1 MKTVMKFDSESMRK
15 GPIFKSVIIYTVPI
29 ILTSILQ
36 LLFNAADLIVV
47 GWFSGSDSVAAVGA
61 TGSLTNLIVNL
72 FIGLSVGA
80 GVAVAQGIGAE
91 DGKATSNAVHTAIP
105 IAAAGGLLLN
115 VIGVAFSGTF
125 LEAMGTPQ
133 GKLLELSSVYMR
145 IYFCGMIFSM
155 LYNFGSAILRAAG
168 DTRSPLIFLT
178 IAGVLNVILNILFV
192 AAFKMDVAGVALATS
207 ISQAVSAVL
216 VLRALS
222 KREDACRLDF
232 KKMRIHKRALL
243 KMLKIGLPAG
253 LQGSLFSI
261 SNVLIQSSVNS
272 FGAAHMSGS
281 AAASSIEGFCYVSM
295 NAFHQTALNFCG
307 QNYGAGDLKRVNRI
321 TFTCLATV
329 AAVGLI
335 VGNIFYLFGNQ
346 LLGIYITDSP
356 EAVRYGMERLK
367 FMLIPYF
374 LCGIMD
380 TATGSM
386 RGIGSSVTPMIITII
401 GVCVMRV
408 VWIYTVFAMPQY
420 HSFSGLFI
428 SYPISWLLTFTAVF
442 ISYLIIMNRRRREKL
457 RTAPQGE

>member
-1 MKTVMKFDSESMRK
+1 MKFDSESMRK

-80 GVAVAQGIGAE
+80 GVAV
-91 DGKATSNAVHTAIP
+91 
-105 IAAAGGLLLN
+105 
-115 VIGVAFSGTF
+115 
-125 LEAMGTPQ
+125 
-133 GKLLELSSVYMR
+133 
-145 IYFCGMIFSM
+145 
-155 LYNFGSAILRAAG
+155 
-168 DTRSPLIFLT
+168 
-178 IAGVLNVILNILFV
+178 
-192 AAFKMDVAGVALATS
+192 
-207 ISQAVSAVL
+207 
-216 VLRALS
+216 
-222 KREDACRLDF
+222 
-232 KKMRIHKRALL
+232 
-243 KMLKIGLPAG
+243 
-253 LQGSLFSI
+253 
-261 SNVLIQSSVNS
+261 
-272 FGAAHMSGS
+272 
-281 AAASSIEGFCYVSM
+281 ASSIEGFCYVSM

-442 ISYLIIMNRRRREKL
+442 ISYLIIMNRRWREKF

>member
-1 MKTVMKFDSESMRK
+1 MKFNSNSMRE
-15 GPIFKSVIIYTVPI
+15 GPIFKSVIIYTIPI
-29 ILTSILQ
+29 ILTGLLQ

-61 TGSLTNLIVNL
+61 TSALTNLIVNL
-72 FIGLSVGA
+72 FIGLSLGA
-80 GVAVAQGIGAE
+80 GVAVAQGIGAKN
-91 DGKATSNAVHTAIP
+91 DKLTSEAVHTAIP
-105 IAAAGGLLLN
+105 VAAISGIFLT
-115 VIGVAFSGTF
+115 VIGVLFSRNF
-125 LEAMGTPQ
+125 LELMGTPE
-133 GKLLELSSVYMR
+133 GKLLRLASIYMQ
-145 IYFCGMIFSM
+145 IYFAGMTFSM
-155 LYNFGSAILRAAG
+155 IYNFGSAILRAAG

-178 IAGVLNVILNILFV
+178 VAGVLNVILNIIFV
-192 AAFKMDVAGVALATS
+192 ALFKMDVAGVALATS

-216 VLRALS
+216 VV
-222 KREDACRLDF
+222 RELMRRQDACRFNLQ
-232 KKMRIHKRALL
+232 KMRIHKGALGR
-243 KMLKIGLPAG
+243 MVRIGVPAG

-295 NAFHQTALNFCG
+295 NSFHQTTLNFCG
-307 QNYGAGDLKRVNRI
+307 QNYGAGDFKRIKRI
-321 TFTCLATV
+321 TWICLMTV

-335 VGNIFYLFGNQ
+335 AGNLSYVFGRQ

-356 EAVRYGMERLK
+356 EAINYGMERLK

-380 TATGSM
+380 TTTGSM
-386 RGIGSSVTPMIITII
+386 RGIGSSVIPMVITVV
-401 GVCVMRV
+401 GVCVMRI

-428 SYPISWLLTFTAVF
+428 SYPISWLLTFIALF
-442 ISYLIIMNRRRREKL
+442 ISFVIIIRRKEKKFNAL
-457 RTAPQGE
+457 KGAAQ